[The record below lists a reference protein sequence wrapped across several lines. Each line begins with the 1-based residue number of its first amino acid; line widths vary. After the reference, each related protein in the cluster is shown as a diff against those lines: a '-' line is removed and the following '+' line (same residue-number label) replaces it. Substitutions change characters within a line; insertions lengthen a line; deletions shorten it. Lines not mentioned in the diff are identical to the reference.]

1 MRGGRSSKP
10 EFDSAADRQYL
21 DDVAE
26 RDFVSGVVQLA
37 NLLTRRLAPVFEK
50 ANITPQQWAVLAALA
65 DAGDPTTLAAIARSL
80 LVSKQNM
87 TGMVAR
93 LEQLGLVERNENP
106 DDLRSAR
113 VQLTR
118 RGRSVVE
125 KLRPAYEKWVGN
137 VAGLSD
143 RDLQALARTVD
154 RLIEK
159 LND

>member
-1 MRGGRSSKP
+1 M
-10 EFDSAADRQYL
+10 
-21 DDVAE
+21 AE
-26 RDFVSGVVQLA
+26 RDFVSGIVQLA
-37 NLLTRRLAPVFEK
+37 NLLTRRLAPLFEK
-50 ANITPQQWAVLAALA
+50 QNVTPQQWAVLAVLSDTGA
-65 DAGDPTTLAAIARSL
+65 PTTLAAIARTL

-87 TGMVAR
+87 TGMIAR

-118 RGRSVVE
+118 RGRGVVD
-125 KLRPAYEKWVGN
+125 KLRPAYERWVEN
-137 VAGLSD
+137 VGGLSD
-143 RDLQALARTVD
+143 RELQSLAKSVD